1 MKDES
6 QWWEMFRMGDEASF
20 KSIFERYQSL
30 LFNYGYKFTQD
41 ENLIDDCVQE
51 LFVKLWYNRENLGD
65 TASVKNYL
73 FKSFRRIL
81 SRKLERASRFLSL
94 QTISSEKLPFDIEL
108 PSDVDLMRKER
119 LAEIRQQLSQALDK
133 MSPRQREI
141 IHLRYFEEM
150 TYEEIADVMGL
161 SIKDTYKL
169 FYRAM
174 DSLRKHIGKINL
186 LALLSIIGYLRSS

>member
-186 LALLSIIGYLRSS
+186 LALLSIVGYLRSS